1 MHRFDETRMAVGHSI
16 FACKKEVGDG
26 WEMVRDTGFEPVTPS
41 VSGRCSTTE
50 LTALSFPAFAGG
62 RETWVDTDRDAIP
75 FFIFCS
81 LTDNFVERWAK
92 KRREVQGPPAFRKH
106 LKG

>member
-1 MHRFDETRMAVGHSI
+1 
-16 FACKKEVGDG
+16 
-26 WEMVRDTGFEPVTPS
+26 
-41 VSGRCSTTE
+41 
-50 LTALSFPAFAGG
+50 
-62 RETWVDTDRDAIP
+62 VDTDRDAIP